1 MFDLMQAKDDQAST
15 ITRYFFNFSVN
26 PLFTFPEP
34 FPFSLQ
40 EVNESIPACLASE
53 VDENVF

>member
-1 MFDLMQAKDDQAST
+1 MQAKDDQAST
-15 ITRYFFNFSVN
+15 ITRCFFNFSVK

-40 EVNESIPACLASE
+40 EVNESILACLASE